1 MRKIAL
7 PLSPRR
13 TTGVGDI
20 CAYGKAN
27 ARTLTR
33 ARILL
38 RSAAGASIAEIAKEQ
53 FTSEANVSN
62 VRQHYRKGG
71 VERVLQDKQQENRRH
86 ALTGEGE
93 ALLIAIACSPVPEGH
108 DHWTLRMLRDKLI
121 ELKVVE
127 SIDHTTIGHV
137 LKNELKPWQREHWCL
152 SKLDAAFLAAMEDVL
167 DVYALPY
174 DPAIP
179 TVCLD
184 ENLVT
189 LHGDTNPTLPVEP
202 GKPERVDYEYERKGT
217 ANLFVMVE
225 PLAGWRH
232 VEVTER
238 RTAKD
243 YARQLVWL
251 ANERYPDATK
261 ICLIQDNLN
270 THVLSNLYLVCPPE
284 EARRLSKRFEIHP
297 TPKHGS
303 WLDMAE
309 IEIGILNEDVCPVG
323 LRVGKNSVL
332 GFRHWKRREIRQ
344 WLVFAGVL
352 PLQMLALNSLVSMK
366 SCCNRIQIHLKTTAN

>member
-1 MRKIAL
+1 
-7 PLSPRR
+7 
-13 TTGVGDI
+13 
-20 CAYGKAN
+20 
-27 ARTLTR
+27 
-33 ARILL
+33 
-38 RSAAGASIAEIAKEQ
+38 
-53 FTSEANVSN
+53 
-62 VRQHYRKGG
+62 
-71 VERVLQDKQQENRRH
+71 
-86 ALTGEGE
+86 
-93 ALLIAIACSPVPEGH
+93 
-108 DHWTLRMLRDKLI
+108 
-121 ELKVVE
+121 
-127 SIDHTTIGHV
+127 
-137 LKNELKPWQREHWCL
+137 
-152 SKLDAAFLAAMEDVL
+152 MEDVL

-309 IEIGILNEDVCPVG
+309 IEIGIFERGCLSR
-323 LRVGKNSVL
+323 RVASREELCSRVQALETERNTAMARICWRFTTPDARLKFARFYEKLLQPDSDSPKN
-332 GFRHWKRREIRQ
+332 
-344 WLVFAGVL
+344 
-352 PLQMLALNSLVSMK
+352 N
-366 SCCNRIQIHLKTTAN
+366 CN